1 MNHRTVSDR
10 VIFGLA
16 SEAIDADL
24 TKVTAEKN
32 FVLYKAKFL
41 VILRKFLQ
49 HFDKRLPF
57 YRQKSGEFQTPGA
70 VDTSLSCEKTYISE
84 TVSLA

>member
-1 MNHRTVSDR
+1 MDHRAVPDR

-16 SEAIDADL
+16 SETIYADL
-24 TKVTAEKN
+24 TKITAENN

-41 VILRKFLQ
+41 VILRKLLQ

-70 VDTSLSCEKTYISE
+70 VDTSLSCEKPDISE
-84 TVSLA
+84 AISFA